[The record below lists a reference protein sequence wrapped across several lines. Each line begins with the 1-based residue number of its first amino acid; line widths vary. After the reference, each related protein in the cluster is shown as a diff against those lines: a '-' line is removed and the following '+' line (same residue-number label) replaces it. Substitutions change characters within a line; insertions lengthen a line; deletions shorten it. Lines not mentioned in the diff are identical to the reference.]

1 MVCKRGNTCKFVA
14 QYKLTVLD
22 LRLDSF
28 AYQIWHNT
36 SMCCCIKE
44 VKDKTNADSE
54 IGSHIKKQLSENP
67 IYSYMAGLD
76 RIEFLSMKFYLLLAF
91 FFFNQK

>member
-1 MVCKRGNTCKFVA
+1 
-14 QYKLTVLD
+14 
-22 LRLDSF
+22 
-28 AYQIWHNT
+28 
-36 SMCCCIKE
+36 MCCCIKE

-76 RIEFLSMKFYLLLAF
+76 RIEFLSMKLYLLLAF
-91 FFFNQK
+91 FFFNQKWKFELIKTVVYWLLGLTSLIIKSRFGI